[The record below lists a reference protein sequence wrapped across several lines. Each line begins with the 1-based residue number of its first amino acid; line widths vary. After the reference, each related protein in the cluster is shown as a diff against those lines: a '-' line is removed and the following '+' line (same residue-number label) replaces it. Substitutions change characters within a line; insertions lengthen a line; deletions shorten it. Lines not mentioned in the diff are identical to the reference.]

1 MSRAVHWSATAAE
14 HLAAIARYIGRTSPV
29 YAERMVDR
37 LLARTAQL
45 SEFPDSGRH
54 FAEAS
59 DERVRELVEG
69 PYRIIYFV
77 QAGRIDVLAVV
88 HGRQDLRWPK

>member
-1 MSRAVHWSATAAE
+1 VRRPVHWSTTATE

-45 SEFPDSGRH
+45 SEFPESGRPV
-54 FAEAS
+54 AEAS
-59 DERVRELVEG
+59 DEQVRELLEG

-77 QAGRIDVLAVV
+77 QAARIDVLAVV

>member
-1 MSRAVHWSATAAE
+1 VSRPVHWSVTATE

-45 SEFPDSGRH
+45 KEFPESGRH
-54 FAEAS
+54 VAEVS
-59 DERVRELVEG
+59 DEHVRELLEG
-69 PYRIIYFV
+69 PYRIIYLV
-77 QAGRIDVLAVV
+77 QAARIDVLAVV
-88 HGRQDLRWPK
+88 HGRQDVPWPQ

>member
-1 MSRAVHWSATAAE
+1 MSPPVHWSTTAIE

-54 FAEAS
+54 VAEVS
-59 DERVRELVEG
+59 DEQVRELLEG

-77 QAGRIDVLAVV
+77 QATRIDVLAVV
-88 HGRQDLRWPK
+88 HGRQELRWPT